1 MVKTFYVKNKNGS
14 SLNLWRTEKRKFQII
29 KNGRFLDLLTGSNYI
44 LIHKKYLTIFESISS
59 DLVEN
64 LPVKIFRKANDK
76 SRDDYFEVKIKKQF
90 TIDELSLFGKN
101 EKVVW
106 FFQTQYQLKLIV
118 SDAIKI
124 ELENLEKEKFI
135 FSDDEK
141 DLLG

>member
-1 MVKTFYVKNKNGS
+1 MNARQA
-14 SLNLWRTEKRKFQII
+14 LHR
-29 KNGRFLDLLTGSNYI
+29 
-44 LIHKKYLTIFESISS
+44 SS

-90 TIDELSLFGKN
+90 IINELALFEKN

-106 FFQTQYQLKLIV
+106 FFPTQYQLKLIV